1 MKLLKQRWVWISL
14 AVLVSLLGLGF
25 FAYRALDRAE
35 KEFKESKWVRTTSAT
50 VIRKEPFRCE
60 EKGCFYT
67 SGYGD
72 QSEMKQGE
80 SQERVYYRIENFD
93 QVDEPRRSRA
103 IEAEKK
109 RVQES
114 GPRFT
119 YAEDWYDKVEPGEKV
134 YVQYRCFSDGQ
145 IQVWGVDIKQ

>member
-1 MKLLKQRWVWISL
+1 MRFLKKRWPWISL
-14 AVLVSLLGLGF
+14 AVFVCLVGLGF
-25 FAYRALDRAE
+25 LGYRELDRRWQE
-35 KEFKESKWVRTTSAT
+35 TLESKWVRTTLAA
-50 VIRKEPFRCE
+50 VIRKDSFRCE
-60 EKGCFYT
+60 ERSCFYT

-72 QSEMKQGE
+72 RVEMKQGE
-80 SQERVYYRIENFD
+80 SQQRIYYRIENFD
-93 QVDEPRRSRA
+93 QVTEPRRSRVM
-103 IEAEKK
+103 EAEKK

-145 IQVWGVDIKQ
+145 IQVWGVDIKR